1 MISKLLVA
9 NRGEIAIR
17 AFRAAY
23 EMGIA
28 TVAVYPYED
37 RNSLH
42 RLKADESYQI
52 GEIGHPVRAYLSV
65 DEIIRVAKHSGAD
78 AVYPG
83 YGFLSENPELASAC
97 VEAGITF
104 VGPSAQVLE
113 LTGNKSRAIDAA
125 RAAGLP
131 VLASSAP
138 SSSVDELVAAAR
150 DMAFPVFV
158 KAVSGGG
165 GRGMRRV
172 TDPEALAEAVEAASR
187 EAESAFGDPA
197 VYLEQAVINPRHIEV
212 QILAD
217 TQGNVMHLFERDC
230 SVQRR
235 HQKVIELA
243 PAPNLDPALRERIC
257 SDAVALA
264 RQIGYSCAGTIEFLL
279 DERGNH
285 VFIECNPRIQVEHTV
300 TEEITDVDLV
310 GSQLR
315 IAAGESLA
323 DLGLNQDT
331 LVIRGAALQCR
342 ITTEDPANGFRP
354 DTGRIT
360 AYRSPGGAGVR
371 LDGGTNVGAEVLA
384 HFDSM
389 LVKLTCRGRD
399 FSTAV
404 ARARRALAEFRIR
417 GVSTNIPFLQ
427 AVIDDPDFRA
437 GRVTTS
443 FIDERP
449 QLLTAHTPADR
460 GTKILNYLADVTV
473 NKPNGERPTGVY
485 PQDKL
490 PVLDLSAVPAAGSKQ
505 RLIELGPE
513 GFARWMRDSKAVG
526 VTDTTFRDAHQSLLA
541 TRLRSTGLLKVAPY
555 VARMMP
561 QLLSIEC
568 WGGATYDVALRF
580 LKEDPWERL
589 AALREAV
596 PNICLQML
604 LRGRNTVGYTPYP
617 ELVTSAFVEE
627 ATATGIDIFR
637 IFDALNNVESMR
649 PAIDAVRETGTA
661 IAEVAMSYTGDLSN
675 PGENLYTLDYYLK
688 LAEQIVDAGAHVL
701 AIKDMAGLLRPHS
714 AHLLVS
720 ALRSRF
726 DLPVHVHTHDT
737 PGGQLA
743 TYLAAWQAGASAVDG
758 AAAPLAG
765 TTSQP
770 ALSSIVAAAA
780 HTEYDT
786 GLSLDAVC
794 DLEPYWE
801 ALRKVYAPFE
811 SGLPAPTGRVYT
823 HEIPGGQLSN
833 LRQQA
838 IALGLGDRFEEIE
851 ANYAAADRV
860 LGRLVKV
867 TPSSKV
873 VGDLALAM
881 VGAGISAQ
889 EFAADPARYDIPD
902 SVIGFLRGELGDPP
916 GGWPEPLRTKALE
929 GRGPA
934 KPIQEL
940 SVEDEQLLAAP
951 GPKRQAALNRLLF
964 PGPTKEF
971 EAHRETY
978 GDTSSLSANQFFYGL
993 RYGEEHRVELERGVQ
1008 LLIGL
1013 EAISD
1018 ADERGMRTVMCILN
1032 GQLRPVLVR
1041 DRSIASE
1048 VPAAEKADRNNPD
1061 HVAAPFAGVVTVGVS
1076 AGDTVEAGA
1085 TIATIEAMKM
1095 EAAITAPKAGTVE
1108 RVAVATTAQVE
1119 GGDLLVVVGS
1129 AGRSEATGE
1138 SGSAGR
1144 SEATGGLT

>member
-1 MISKLLVA
+1 VISKVLVA

-52 GEIGHPVRAYLSV
+52 GDTGHPVRAYLSV
-65 DEIIRVAKHSGAD
+65 DEIIRVARQAGAD
-78 AVYPG
+78 AIYPG
-83 YGFLSENPELASAC
+83 YGFLSENPDLAAAC
-97 VEAGITF
+97 AAAGITF
-104 VGPSAQVLE
+104 VGPSAEILE
-113 LTGNKSRAIDAA
+113 LAGNKSRAIAAA
-125 RAAGLP
+125 REAGLP
-131 VLASSAP
+131 VLNSSAP
-138 SSSVDELVAAAR
+138 SASADELMAAAAT
-150 DMAFPVFV
+150 MEFPLFV

-172 TDPEALAEAVEAASR
+172 TDVAALPEAIEAASR
-187 EAESAFGDPA
+187 EAESAFGDPTL
-197 VYLEQAVINPRHIEV
+197 YLEQAVLNPRHIEV

-217 TQGNVMHLFERDC
+217 KHGNVMHLFERDC

-243 PAPNLDPALRERIC
+243 PAPNLPEELRAKIC
-257 SDAVALA
+257 ADAVAFA
-264 RQIGYSCAGTIEFLL
+264 RQIDYSYAGTVEFLL
-279 DERGNH
+279 DERGNY
-285 VFIECNPRIQVEHTV
+285 VFIEMNPRIQVEHTV

-310 GSQLR
+310 ASQMR
-315 IAAGESLA
+315 IADGETLEE
-323 DLGLNQDT
+323 LGLSQDS
-331 LVIRGAALQCR
+331 LQVHGAAMQCR

-360 AYRSPGGAGVR
+360 GYRTPGGAGIR
-371 LDGGTNVGAEVLA
+371 LDGGSHLGAEISA

-399 FSTAV
+399 FSAAV

-427 AVIDDPDFRA
+427 AVVNDPDFRA

-449 QLLTAHTPADR
+449 YLLTARTPADR

-473 NKPNGERPTGVY
+473 NQPHGPRTSTVY
-485 PQDKL
+485 PYDKL
-490 PVLDLSAVPAAGSKQ
+490 PHVDLEATPPRGSKH
-505 RLIELGPE
+505 LLSEVGPE
-513 GFARWMRDSKAVG
+513 GFARWMRESKSVG

-541 TRLRSTGLLKVAPY
+541 TRVRTNGLLMVAPY
-555 VARMMP
+555 IARMTP

-589 AALREAV
+589 ASLREAV

-617 ELVTSAFVEE
+617 ETVTHAFVQE
-627 ATATGIDIFR
+627 ATATGIDIYR
-637 IFDALNNVESMR
+637 IFDALNNVDSMR

-661 IAEVAMSYTGDLSN
+661 VAEVAMSYTGDLADPN
-675 PGENLYTLDYYLK
+675 ENLYTLDYYLK

-701 AIKDMAGLLRPHS
+701 AIKDMAGLLRPQA
-714 AHLLVS
+714 AHQLVS

-743 TYLAAWQAGASAVDG
+743 TYVAAWQAGANAVDG

-786 GLSLDAVC
+786 GLSLSAVC

-811 SGLPAPTGRVYT
+811 SGIPGPTGRVYH

-851 ANYAAADRV
+851 ASYAAADRV

-873 VGDLALAM
+873 VGDLALAL
-881 VGAGISAQ
+881 VGAGVSAD
-889 EFAADPARYDIPD
+889 EFASDPAKFDIPD

-916 GGWPEPLRTKALE
+916 GGWPEPLRTKALA
-929 GRGPA
+929 GRPPA
-934 KPIQEL
+934 KPQQEL
-940 SVEDEQLLAAP
+940 SADDEAVLAQA
-951 GPKRQAALNRLLF
+951 GQKRQAALNRLLF

-971 EAHRETY
+971 EAHRDLY
-978 GDTSSLSANQFFYGL
+978 GDTSSLSANQFFHGL
-993 RYGEEHRVELERGVQ
+993 RHGDEHRVRLERGVE

-1013 EAISD
+1013 EAVSEP
-1018 ADERGMRTVMCILN
+1018 DERGMRTVMCILN
-1032 GQLRPVLVR
+1032 GQLRPVVVR
-1041 DRSIASE
+1041 DRSIASDI
-1048 VPAAEKADRNNPD
+1048 PTAEKADRSNPD
-1061 HVAAPFAGVVTVGVS
+1061 HVAAPFAGVVTVN
-1076 AGDTVEAGA
+1076 VEAGDQVDA
-1085 TIATIEAMKM
+1085 GQTVATIEAMKM
-1095 EAAITAPKAGTVE
+1095 EAAITAPKAGKVD
-1108 RVAVATTAQVE
+1108 RVAVSATAQVE
-1119 GGDLLVVVGS
+1119 GGDLLVVVS
-1129 AGRSEATGE
+1129 
-1138 SGSAGR
+1138 
-1144 SEATGGLT
+1144 

>member
-1 MISKLLVA
+1 M
-9 NRGEIAIR
+9 R
-17 AFRAAY
+17 
-23 EMGIA
+23 
-28 TVAVYPYED
+28 
-37 RNSLH
+37 
-42 RLKADESYQI
+42 
-52 GEIGHPVRAYLSV
+52 
-65 DEIIRVAKHSGAD
+65 
-78 AVYPG
+78 
-83 YGFLSENPELASAC
+83 
-97 VEAGITF
+97 
-104 VGPSAQVLE
+104 
-113 LTGNKSRAIDAA
+113 
-125 RAAGLP
+125 
-131 VLASSAP
+131 
-138 SSSVDELVAAAR
+138 
-150 DMAFPVFV
+150 FPLFV
-158 KAVSGGG
+158 KAVAGGG

-172 TDPEALAEAVEAASR
+172 EDIAALPEAIEAASR
-187 EAESAFGDPA
+187 EAESAFGDPT
-197 VYLEQAVINPRHIEV
+197 VYLEQAVRNPRHIEV

-217 TQGNVMHLFERDC
+217 THGNVMHLFERDC

-243 PAPNLDPALRERIC
+243 PAPNLPPGLRDRIC
-257 SDAVALA
+257 ADAVAFA
-264 RQIGYSCAGTIEFLL
+264 RRINYTYAGTVEFLL
-279 DERGNH
+279 DERGDY
-285 VFIECNPRIQVEHTV
+285 VFIEMNPRIQVEHTV

-310 GSQLR
+310 AGQMR
-315 IAAGESLA
+315 IADGETLA
-323 DLGLNQDT
+323 DLGLSQDS
-331 LVIRGAALQCR
+331 LRIRGAALQCR

-360 AYRSPGGAGVR
+360 GYRSAGGAGIR
-371 LDGGTNVGAEVLA
+371 LDGAANLGAEISA

-399 FSTAV
+399 FSAAV
-404 ARARRALAEFRIR
+404 ARARRALAEFRVR
-417 GVSTNIPFLQ
+417 GVSTNIPFLL
-427 AVIDDPDFRA
+427 AVVTDPDFRA
-437 GRVTTS
+437 GRITTS
-443 FIDERP
+443 FIDDRP
-449 QLLTAHTPADR
+449 YLLTARTPADR

-473 NKPNGERPTGVY
+473 NQPHGPRPSRVY
-485 PQDKL
+485 PHDKL
-490 PVLDLSAVPAAGSKQ
+490 PDIDLAAAPPPGSKQ
-505 RLIELGPE
+505 RLAEAGPE
-513 GFARWMRDSKAVG
+513 GFARWLRESPAVG

-541 TRLRSTGLLKVAPY
+541 TRVRTNGLLMVAPY
-555 VARMMP
+555 VARMTP

-617 ELVTSAFVEE
+617 DVVTQAFIDE
-627 ATATGIDIFR
+627 ATATGIDIYR

-649 PAIDAVRETGTA
+649 PAIEAVRETGTA
-661 IAEVAMSYTGDLSN
+661 IAEVAMSYTGDLSD
-675 PGENLYTLDYYLK
+675 PAEKLYTLDYYLK

-701 AIKDMAGLLRPHS
+701 AIKDMAGLLRPP
-714 AHLLVS
+714 AAMALVG

-743 TYLAAWQAGASAVDG
+743 TYWAAWHAGASAVDG

-770 ALSSIVAAAA
+770 ALSSVVAAAA

-786 GLSLDAVC
+786 GLSLSAVC

-811 SGLPAPTGRVYT
+811 SGLPAPTGRVYS

-851 ANYAAADRV
+851 ANYAAADRI

-873 VGDLALAM
+873 VGDLALAL
-881 VGAGISAQ
+881 VGARVSAD
-889 EFAADPARYDIPD
+889 EFASDPARFDIPE

-916 GGWPEPLRTKALE
+916 GGWPEPLRSKALAS
-929 GRGPA
+929 RPPA
-934 KPIQEL
+934 KPQQDL
-940 SVEDEQLLAAP
+940 TAEDEATLAMP
-951 GPKRQAALNRLLF
+951 GPQRQSTLNRLLF

-971 EAHRETY
+971 EAHRELY

-993 RYGEEHRVELERGVQ
+993 RHGEEHRVKLERGVE
-1008 LLIGL
+1008 LIIGL

-1018 ADERGMRTVMCILN
+1018 PDERGMRTVMCILN

-1041 DRSIASE
+1041 DRSIASA
-1048 VPAAEKADRNNPD
+1048 VPAAEKADRGNPD
-1061 HVAAPFAGVVTVGVS
+1061 HIAAPFAGVVSVNVSEGDEVTAGQTV
-1076 AGDTVEAGA
+1076 
-1085 TIATIEAMKM
+1085 ATIEAMKM
-1095 EAAITAPKAGTVE
+1095 EAAITAPKAGKVA
-1108 RVAVATTAQVE
+1108 RVAVSQPAQVE
-1119 GGDLLVVVGS
+1119 GGDLLLVVN
-1129 AGRSEATGE
+1129 
-1138 SGSAGR
+1138 
-1144 SEATGGLT
+1144 